1 MGGEN
6 KAAEDIKGTGGE
18 EGVCQRGEAGGITGV
33 QQLAFMCMTVTD
45 GLWAFFFGLLEFF
58 TKWNFSCKK

>member
-45 GLWAFFFGLLEFF
+45 GLWAFFFWF
-58 TKWNFSCKK
+58 T